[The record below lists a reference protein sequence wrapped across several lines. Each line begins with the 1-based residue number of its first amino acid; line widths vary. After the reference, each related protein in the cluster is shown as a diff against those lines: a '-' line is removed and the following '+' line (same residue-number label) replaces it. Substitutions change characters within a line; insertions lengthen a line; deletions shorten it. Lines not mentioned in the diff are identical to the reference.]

1 MADSNGKMVFV
12 YVIEYIKK
20 DGSISYGTLRCA
32 SGTEAVEWSKRTK
45 ETNPDIDEI
54 RAHLA
59 TTE

>member
-1 MADSNGKMVFV
+1 MADSNENKVLV

-20 DGSISYGTLRCA
+20 NGSITYGTFRCT
-32 SGTEAVEWSKRTK
+32 SGTEATEWSKHMK

-54 RAHLA
+54 RFHLT